1 MAADVVVTLVSVAP
15 VVLGASLDVCE
26 VAVTAAVTLKLT
38 GIVLLIE
45 VFSLL
50 DKLLKVVET
59 LPKGTVAEVVLF
71 DPSAAVAMVVENI
84 KEKIS
89 TILKI

>member
-1 MAADVVVTLVSVAP
+1 MAADVVVTLVSVVP
-15 VVLGASLDVCE
+15 VVLGVSLDVCE

-59 LPKGTVAEVVLF
+59 LPKGTVAEV
-71 DPSAAVAMVVENI
+71 
-84 KEKIS
+84 
-89 TILKI
+89 LKVR